1 MLRVCSA
8 TSREMPGISTGLHAN
23 MSLLH
28 WRKSM
33 SPLSYPRS
41 KLALIYMVLV
51 GSPTSICTAL
61 ASLGAL
67 KVLDVGAMAR
77 GSGVEGTRRLS
88 SLNLTAATTEVAS
101 SMLSYSY
108 FSTYYVLA
116 STVIT
121 LMGLGIL
128 SLR

>member
-1 MLRVCSA
+1 
-8 TSREMPGISTGLHAN
+8 
-23 MSLLH
+23 
-28 WRKSM
+28 M
-33 SPLSYPRS
+33 SPLSYPGS

-67 KVLDVGAMAR
+67 KVLDVGGMAE

-88 SLNLTAATTEVAS
+88 SLNLIAATTEVAS
-101 SMLSYSY
+101 SMLSYSH
-108 FSTYYVLA
+108 FSACYVLA